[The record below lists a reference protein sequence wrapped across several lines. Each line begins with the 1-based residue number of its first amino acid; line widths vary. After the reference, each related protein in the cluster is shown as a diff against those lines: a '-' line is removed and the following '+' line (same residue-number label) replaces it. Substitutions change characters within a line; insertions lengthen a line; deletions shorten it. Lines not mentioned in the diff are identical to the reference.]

1 MVLAMIGLCV
11 GCVVTPPWRRKPPA
25 PARCALPRPIPE
37 GGGAGPLCIPLRLGM
52 DRLARMIDANTNRA
66 REAMRV
72 MEDAARFGLDHPTLS
87 AALKTLRH
95 DLLAAIEAMLMDGGG
110 WGGGRGLLLANR
122 DTPGDVG
129 TVISTPAEHDRAG
142 LHDVVLAAGARL
154 SEALR
159 VIEES
164 AKAMGRDGSG
174 IERLRYR
181 AYEVEKELGLAM
193 GTGRSRQYRLCVLVT
208 EALCVHHGWEEVA
221 ALAVAGGADCLQ
233 LREKDL
239 PDRALLTRARR
250 LVEIAKEGGADI
262 FINDRPDVAML
273 ADADGVHLGQTDL
286 SVADVRALAGFGL
299 LVGVSCSTL
308 EQARTAVREGADV
321 VGLGPMFASSTKP
334 KDRLAGTGLVRE
346 YVAEAVTVPHLAI
359 SGIGPGNV
367 GRLVEAGC
375 RGVAVSGC
383 VCGAEDPAGV
393 CRELVAALAPD

>member
-1 MVLAMIGLCV
+1 
-11 GCVVTPPWRRKPPA
+11 
-25 PARCALPRPIPE
+25 
-37 GGGAGPLCIPLRLGM
+37 M
-52 DRLARMIDANTNRA
+52 DRLARMIDANANRA
-66 REAMRV
+66 REALRV

-87 AALKTLRH
+87 AALKALRH
-95 DLLAAIEAMLMDGGG
+95 DLHAAIEFVGVD
-110 WGGGRGLLLANR
+110 RGLLLANR

-129 TVISTPAEHDRAG
+129 TTISTPAEHERAG
-142 LHDVVLAAGARL
+142 LRDVVLAAGARL

-164 AKAMGRDGSG
+164 AKALGRDGSG

-193 GTGRSRQYRLCVLVT
+193 GTGRCPQYRLCVLIT
-208 EALCVHHGWEEVA
+208 EALCVCHGWEEVVT
-221 ALAVAGGADCLQ
+221 LAVAGGADCVQ

-250 LVEIAKEGGADI
+250 LVEIAKDGSGDGGVDV

-273 ADADGVHLGQTDL
+273 AGADGVHLGQTDL
-286 SVADVRALAGFGL
+286 SVADVRSLVGFGL

-308 EQARTAVREGADV
+308 EQAKRAVREGADV

-334 KDRLAGTGLVRE
+334 KDRLAGPGLVRE
-346 YVAEAVTVPHLAI
+346 YLADPVTVPHLAI
-359 SGIGPGNV
+359 SGIGPENI
-367 GRLVEAGC
+367 GRLVEVGC

-383 VCGAEDPAGV
+383 VCGAEDPEGV
-393 CRELVAALAPD
+393 CRELVEAMGGVGK